1 MPFQFRLETILRLR
15 DSEEGQLR
23 DQLAI
28 LNAAVTQ
35 SEAEIV
41 RLEGVREDH
50 LEVID
55 GHRSAPSPD
64 LEKIRQD
71 GLYLERLNADIKSTN
86 RLLEEQRSVA
96 DAKRVELVSKR
107 RERRILEKLR
117 EKHRTRYLKE
127 LDRKE
132 ATLVDELSLTR
143 YSRK

>member
-41 RLEGVREDH
+41 RLGGVREDH

-55 GHRSAPSPD
+55 GHRSVPSPD
-64 LEKIRQD
+64 LDKIRQD
-71 GLYLERLNADIKSTN
+71 GLYLERLNADINSTKPIA
-86 RLLEEQRSVA
+86 RRAAQR
-96 DAKRVELVSKR
+96 RR
-107 RERRILEKLR
+107 RETRGTRQQAQGTQNPEK
-117 EKHRTRYLKE
+117 
-127 LDRKE
+127 
-132 ATLVDELSLTR
+132 A
-143 YSRK
+143 